1 MNKMRSFLLLVLSL
15 LTGCEATSE
24 LRGCVGGWIEFM
36 CNYSTT
42 TGQNQSFVIESPHLT
57 TEDRRKN
64 GCQKPFI
71 QTAYRTA
78 KTTIICDYPENK
90 DKSRLKFFCK
100 QTGDICEEIL
110 STESSKR
117 LNGRFTLRDNDRG
130 FNISISNVSSDD
142 AGVYWCG
149 LKSND
154 KYHRAARK
162 KIQLEVQGITN
173 FTRSPTVGQNISY
186 WCKYQTNNPPT
197 DKFICKGEDPSICQH
212 LVSTTQPNMDNGKFS
227 MKDDTGKRNITI
239 TVRNLTTDD
248 TGTYWCGAETTDKGR
263 SNLFFNRLLMTV
275 VPPPSTTE
283 PPPVPTTQLTT
294 ASAQRHG
301 GLERI
306 IIVILCVAVLLLLL
320 VLILILI
327 RKRFSRSKNTKNEAN
342 AQHIREANIY
352 EEIQECLQKPDTGNT
367 TTIIYTTASFPM
379 NPPASLHYSTIN
391 FQNSSDKGEARIPR
405 PSSSI
410 CEYTTV
416 KSIQSPADSPVVQRS
431 RSTEDPLYT
440 TVNKPQQQQ
449 PGGNISP
456 DRKM

>member
-186 WCKYQTNNPPT
+186 W
-197 DKFICKGEDPSICQH
+197 F
-212 LVSTTQPNMDNGKFS
+212 STTQPNMDNGKFS

-263 SNLFFNRLLMTV
+263 SNLFFHTLLMTV
-275 VPPPSTTE
+275 VPPSTPE
-283 PPPVPTTQLTT
+283 PPPVPTTQSTT
-294 ASAQRHG
+294 APAQSRA
-301 GLERI
+301 GLQTVM
-306 IIVILCVAVLLLLL
+306 IVIPCVAVLLLLL
-320 VLILILI
+320 LLISFLIY
-327 RKRFSRSKNTKNEAN
+327 KRFSRSKNTKNEAN

>member
-15 LTGCEATSE
+15 LTG
-24 LRGCVGGWIEFM
+24 
-36 CNYSTT
+36 
-42 TGQNQSFVIESPHLT
+42 
-57 TEDRRKN
+57 KN
-64 GCQKPFI
+64 GCQEPFN

-100 QTGDICEEIL
+100 DTNGICEEIL
-110 STESSKR
+110 TESSKSS
-117 LNGRFTLRDNDRG
+117 NKRFTLTGTKRD

-154 KYHRAARK
+154 RRRATLRQ
-162 KIQLEVQGITN
+162 IQLKVQSITN
-173 FTRSPTVGQNISY
+173 FTRSSTVGQNISY
-186 WCKYQTNNPPT
+186 WCKDPQNPPT
-197 DKFICKGEDPSICQH
+197 DKFICKGEDPSICQR

-263 SNLFFNRLLMTV
+263 SNLFFHTLLMTV
-275 VPPPSTTE
+275 VPPSTPE
-283 PPPVPTTQLTT
+283 PPPVPTTQSTT
-294 ASAQRHG
+294 APAQSRA
-301 GLERI
+301 GLQTVM
-306 IIVILCVAVLLLLL
+306 IVIPCVAVLLLLL
-320 VLILILI
+320 LLISFLIY
-327 RKRFSRSKNTKNEAN
+327 KRFSRSKNTKNEAN

>member
-1 MNKMRSFLLLVLSL
+1 HMLYDMYILYS
-15 LTGCEATSE
+15 SE
-24 LRGCVGGWIEFM
+24 LCLIVVSYF
-36 CNYSTT
+36 S
-42 TGQNQSFVIESPHLT
+42 
-57 TEDRRKN
+57 
-64 GCQKPFI
+64 
-71 QTAYRTA
+71 

-100 QTGDICEEIL
+100 DTNGICEEIL
-110 STESSKR
+110 TESSKSS
-117 LNGRFTLRDNDRG
+117 NKRFTLTGTKRD

-154 KYHRAARK
+154 R
-162 KIQLEVQGITN
+162 
-173 FTRSPTVGQNISY
+173 RSSTVGQNISY
-186 WCKYQTNNPPT
+186 WCKDPQNPPT
-197 DKFICKGEDPSICQH
+197 DKFICKGEDPSICQR

-263 SNLFFNRLLMTV
+263 SNLFFHTLLMTV
-275 VPPPSTTE
+275 GES
-283 PPPVPTTQLTT
+283 
-294 ASAQRHG
+294 S
-301 GLERI
+301 GLQTVM
-306 IIVILCVAVLLLLL
+306 IVIPCVAVLLLLL
-320 VLILILI
+320 LLISFLIYK
-327 RKRFSRSKNTKNEAN
+327 RKRTAHTTMTLFKLYF
-342 AQHIREANIY
+342 QANIY

>member
-24 LRGCVGGWIEFM
+24 LRGCAGGWIEFM

-57 TEDRRKN
+57 TEDRSKGWDGRFHLYNDTKNKKVKLLVIKQLSVKDAWKYSCKPDTRQTYSVKVNLTDGKN
-64 GCQKPFI
+64 GCQEPFN

-100 QTGDICEEIL
+100 DTNGICEEIL
-110 STESSKR
+110 STESSKS
-117 LNGRFTLRDNDRG
+117 LNKRFTLTGTKRG

-149 LKSND
+149 VKSND

-275 VPPPSTTE
+275 GPPST
-283 PPPVPTTQLTT
+283 PGP
-294 ASAQRHG
+294 SHG
-301 GLERI
+301 GFDPV
-306 IIVILCVAVLLLLL
+306 IIVTVCVPVLLQLL
-320 VLILILI
+320 VLILVLI
-327 RKRFSRSKNTKNEAN
+327 GKRFSDLNNTRNEAK
-342 AQHIREANIY
+342 AQHIREV
-352 EEIQECLQKPDTGNT
+352 
-367 TTIIYTTASFPM
+367 
-379 NPPASLHYSTIN
+379 
-391 FQNSSDKGEARIPR
+391 QNSSDSVGGEGLIPR
-405 PSSSI
+405 PNSSAS
-410 CEYTTV
+410 EYTTV
-416 KSIQSPADSPVVQRS
+416 EYR
-431 RSTEDPLYT
+431 
-440 TVNKPQQQQ
+440 
-449 PGGNISP
+449 
-456 DRKM
+456 

>member
-110 STESSKR
+110 STESSKSS
-117 LNGRFTLRDNDRG
+117 NKRFTLTGTKRD

-154 KYHRAARK
+154 RRRATLRQ
-162 KIQLEVQGITN
+162 IQLKVQSITN
-173 FTRSPTVGQNISY
+173 FTRSSTVGQNISY
-186 WCKYQTNNPPT
+186 WCKDPQNPPT
-197 DKFICKGEDPSICQH
+197 DKFICKGEDPSICQR

-263 SNLFFNRLLMTV
+263 SNLFFHTLLMTV
-275 VPPPSTTE
+275 VPPSTPE
-283 PPPVPTTQLTT
+283 PPPVPTTQSTT
-294 ASAQRHG
+294 APAQSRA
-301 GLERI
+301 GLQTVM
-306 IIVILCVAVLLLLL
+306 IVIPCVAVLLLLL
-320 VLILILI
+320 LLISFLIY
-327 RKRFSRSKNTKNEAN
+327 KRFSRSKNTKNEAN

>member
-1 MNKMRSFLLLVLSL
+1 HMLYDMYILYS
-15 LTGCEATSE
+15 SE
-24 LRGCVGGWIEFM
+24 LCLIVVSYF
-36 CNYSTT
+36 S
-42 TGQNQSFVIESPHLT
+42 
-57 TEDRRKN
+57 
-64 GCQKPFI
+64 
-71 QTAYRTA
+71 

-100 QTGDICEEIL
+100 DTNGICEEIL
-110 STESSKR
+110 TESSKSS
-117 LNGRFTLRDNDRG
+117 NKRFTLTGTKRD

-154 KYHRAARK
+154 RRQHVQYFQPSAAG
-162 KIQLEVQGITN
+162 V
-173 FTRSPTVGQNISY
+173 S
-186 WCKYQTNNPPT
+186 
-197 DKFICKGEDPSICQH
+197 
-212 LVSTTQPNMDNGKFS
+212 LVSFRFCKMCVDCVLIVVFCVVYLAAGLQ
-227 MKDDTGKRNITI
+227 
-239 TVRNLTTDD
+239 TV
-248 TGTYWCGAETTDKGR
+248 
-263 SNLFFNRLLMTV
+263 M
-275 VPPPSTTE
+275 
-283 PPPVPTTQLTT
+283 
-294 ASAQRHG
+294 
-301 GLERI
+301 
-306 IIVILCVAVLLLLL
+306 IVIPCVAVLLLLL
-320 VLILILI
+320 LLISFLIYK
-327 RKRFSRSKNTKNEAN
+327 RKRTAHTTMTLFKLYF
-342 AQHIREANIY
+342 QANIY

>member
-1 MNKMRSFLLLVLSL
+1 MRAVAALLAVPGGEEPQHGRLRQPDQNNADMASIYQSVQGGEGGLGPAENYDLLPKMKKELSGRHFVSDDDVIAADFSTKMNNMRSFLLLVLSL

-24 LRGCVGGWIEFM
+24 LRGCAGGWIEFM

-42 TGQNQSFVIESPHLT
+42 TGQNQSFVIESPHLII
-57 TEDRRKN
+57 EDRSKGWDGRFHLYNDTKNEKVKLLVIKQLSVKDAWKYSCKPDTRQTYSVKVNLTDGKN
-64 GCQKPFI
+64 GCQEPFN

-100 QTGDICEEIL
+100 DTNGICEEIL
-110 STESSKR
+110 STESSKS
-117 LNGRFTLRDNDRG
+117 LNKRFTLTSTKRG

-173 FTRSPTVGQNISY
+173 FTRSSTVGQNISY

-275 VPPPSTTE
+275 
-283 PPPVPTTQLTT
+283 
-294 ASAQRHG
+294 
-301 GLERI
+301 
-306 IIVILCVAVLLLLL
+306 
-320 VLILILI
+320 
-327 RKRFSRSKNTKNEAN
+327 
-342 AQHIREANIY
+342 
-352 EEIQECLQKPDTGNT
+352 
-367 TTIIYTTASFPM
+367 
-379 NPPASLHYSTIN
+379 
-391 FQNSSDKGEARIPR
+391 GE
-405 PSSSI
+405 S
-410 CEYTTV
+410 C
-416 KSIQSPADSPVVQRS
+416 
-431 RSTEDPLYT
+431 
-440 TVNKPQQQQ
+440 
-449 PGGNISP
+449 
-456 DRKM
+456 